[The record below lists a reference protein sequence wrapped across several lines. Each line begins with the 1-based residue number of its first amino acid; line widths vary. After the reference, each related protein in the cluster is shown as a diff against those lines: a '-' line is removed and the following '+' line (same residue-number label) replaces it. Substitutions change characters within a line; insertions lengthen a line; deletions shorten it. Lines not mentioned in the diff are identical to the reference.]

1 MNFIPAFI
9 RRRILHRL
17 NLVKIVENIGWLFF
31 DKILRMA
38 VGLFVWVWIARYLGP
53 EYFGLLSFAI
63 AFTGLFG
70 VVAGLGLHNI
80 VVRDIARD
88 SESASLTLGTT
99 ALLQLISGLVAFLI
113 VLVSIAYLRP
123 EDDLARS
130 IVAILGLIIMF
141 KASEVALY
149 WFESQVQSKYTVWV
163 QNSVFVVFA
172 VIKVGMIL
180 QGASIFAF
188 VWAMLAEAAVV
199 ALILLLVMNLRG
211 QRLVHFTV
219 SFKRAKTLLK
229 DGWPLLLSVAAISV
243 YTKIDQI
250 MLGQMIGD
258 KTVGIYGAAVR
269 ISELWYAIPVIFVSS
284 LLPTILDAQKHSK
297 ELYYEKIQYLYDLMV
312 IISISIALPMTFLAT
327 PIITLFFGP
336 SYAEGGMILAIH
348 IWAAVF
354 VSLSVASG
362 ACFLAENRLT
372 FTLQRTILGAVAN
385 VALNLILIPD
395 FGMLGAALALVIS
408 QMLASLFYDL
418 LHRETH
424 KMLLMKL
431 SSFNPVGIFKRF
443 SQAKW

>member
-31 DKILRMA
+31 DKILRMG

-99 ALLQLISGLVAFLI
+99 ALLQLISGLVAFLL

-130 IVAILGLIIMF
+130 IVAILGLIMMF

-211 QRLVHFTV
+211 QRLAHLTV
-219 SFKRAKTLLK
+219 SFERAKTLLK

-258 KTVGIYGAAVR
+258 KSVGIYGAAVR
-269 ISELWYAIPVIFVSS
+269 ISELWYAIPVVIVSS

-362 ACFLAENRLT
+362 VCFLAENRLT
-372 FTLQRTILGAVAN
+372 FTLQRTMLGAVAN

-431 SSFNPVGIFKRF
+431 SSFNPVTVYKRYCLIN
-443 SQAKW
+443 W